1 MKVSHDQL
9 ALQLESALGAGA
21 VTNEPSLLASHS
33 VDERPPA
40 LVCAPETAEQIAAAL
55 RICSEVEAAVTTWGG
70 GAAMRI
76 GNLPR
81 KLDVVLGLNLLNR
94 VIEHDAANLTLTVQ
108 AGISLTDLRESAAD
122 QKQFLPFDAPHPSRA
137 TVGGTIAANLNGPR
151 RSSYS
156 AVRDL
161 VIGMKVALASGE
173 QIKAGGKVV
182 KNVAGY
188 DMCKLFVGSLGT
200 LGIITEAT
208 LRMSPVPQTAATL
221 VATGTPLSVT
231 DLANELARSQLT
243 PTAVFISNSQAN
255 ESETLARFGRTCPE
269 PVEGGKGEGIL
280 KEIDRAN
287 DNWQLAVWS
296 EGFEENVHRHLRDVQ
311 ATAER
316 IGLKLDW
323 LRDESHQQYWNE
335 IRDFPLRS
343 ERLIYRVTVPR
354 AAVTEVMK
362 AIADWKTADFDPA
375 IVSDAAVGTIWIA
388 AAANR
393 ASVEQFPKLITLA
406 RERDGHAVTFAGPP
420 SCKQG
425 VDVWGSLPPGFSLMR
440 EIKRQFDPKGI
451 LNPGRFLGGI

>member
-1 MKVSHDQL
+1 MNPQHDQL
-9 ALQLESALGAGA
+9 GRQLESVLSIQSVTDEPGLLGSYVVDGKNPVLFCSPESPEQVSA
-21 VTNEPSLLASHS
+21 V
-33 VDERPPA
+33 
-40 LVCAPETAEQIAAAL
+40 L
-55 RICSEVEAAVTTWGG
+55 RICSAAEAAVTPWGG
-70 GAAMRI
+70 GTALAL

-81 KLDVVLGLNLLNR
+81 KVEVIIGLNRLKR
-94 VIEHDAANLTLTVQ
+94 VIEHDEANLTATVE
-108 AGISLTDLRESAAD
+108 AGISLANVQDIVAR
-122 QKQFLPFDAPHPSRA
+122 QKQFLPFDAPFPAQA
-137 TVGGTIAANLNGPR
+137 TVGGTVAANLNGPR
-151 RSSYS
+151 RSSYG

-243 PTAVFISNSQAN
+243 PTAVFVLNSQISKTAGAAPSDW
-255 ESETLARFGRTCPE
+255 E
-269 PVEGGKGEGIL
+269 
-280 KEIDRAN
+280 
-287 DNWQLAVWS
+287 LAVWS

-311 ATAER
+311 VIAER

-323 LRDESHQQYWNE
+323 LRDERHAQYWDG

>member
-1 MKVSHDQL
+1 MNPQHDQL
-9 ALQLESALGAGA
+9 ARQLESVLSIQPVTDEPGLLGSYVVDGKNPVLFCSPESPEQVSA
-21 VTNEPSLLASHS
+21 V
-33 VDERPPA
+33 
-40 LVCAPETAEQIAAAL
+40 L
-55 RICSEVEAAVTTWGG
+55 RICSAAEAAVTPWGG
-70 GAAMRI
+70 GTALAL

-81 KLDVVLGLNLLNR
+81 KVEVIIGLNRLNR
-94 VIEHDAANLTLTVQ
+94 VIEHDEANLTATVE
-108 AGISLTDLRESAAD
+108 AGISLANLQDIVAR
-122 QKQFLPFDAPHPSRA
+122 QKQFLPFDAPFPAQA

-231 DLANELARSQLT
+231 DLASELARSQLT
-243 PTAVFISNSQAN
+243 PTAVFVLNSQTNKTADAAQ
-255 ESETLARFGRTCPE
+255 S
-269 PVEGGKGEGIL
+269 
-280 KEIDRAN
+280 D
-287 DNWQLAVWS
+287 WHLAVWS

-311 ATAER
+311 AIAER

-335 IRDFPLRS
+335 IRDFALRS